1 MTLWLP
7 KIPQGRRGQTEA
19 IVAALATDIAS
30 GTLRPGQR
38 LPTHRELA
46 FRLGIAVA
54 TVTKA
59 YTEAKRHGYL
69 RSGVG
74 DGTFVLEPLLAARRR
89 IRPDDVTTDGIDLS
103 FNTSITTL
111 GQDAAIAETLERLG
125 HDRQTVQS
133 LLNYHRP
140 WSGHDRHR
148 RTGVAWLDALG
159 IAANPEDVTV
169 TCGTQHAGC
178 IALLSNL
185 SAGDILLT
193 EELTDPLTKFL
204 ATTLRF
210 ELRSVQMDEQG
221 LCIKA
226 LGEAC
231 RGGRA
236 RGLLCMPD
244 HQSPTAIVMPEARRR
259 AIAELAR
266 RHDLMIMENAVYRPL
281 VPDAP
286 PPISAFAPERSFI
299 FSSFSKII
307 APGLRTGFL
316 VAPPGRTRDLIL
328 GLGATSWMA
337 SPITTE
343 IACRWIE
350 DGTAVRLANLQ
361 REELQARNSIAARLL
376 ERFRPGAL
384 PSGMHVW
391 LTLPSPWRVDAFVRE
406 LAANGTMVLPSDA
419 FAVGRTNVPHA
430 VRISLGGAVD
440 SRARLEEGLSTIAT
454 LLIGRGNTAYVPV

>member
-1 MTLWLP
+1 MARPRPLWLRLP
-7 KIPQGRRGQTEA
+7 LISHR
-19 IVAALATDIAS
+19 V
-30 GTLRPGQR
+30 TLRPGQR

-69 RSGVG
+69 RTGVG

-89 IRPDDVTTDGIDLS
+89 IRRDDVTTDGIDLS
-103 FNTSITTL
+103 FNTPITTL
-111 GQDAAIAETLERLG
+111 GQDATLAETLERLG
-125 HDRQTVQS
+125 HDSTTVRS
-133 LLNYHRP
+133 LLDYHRP
-140 WSGHDRHR
+140 WSGRDHHR
-148 RTGVAWLDALG
+148 RIGVAWLDALG

-169 TCGTQHAGC
+169 TCGAQHAAC

-210 ELRSVQMDEQG
+210 ELRSVRMDEQG

-244 HQSPTAIVMPEARRR
+244 HQSPTAVVMPEARRR

-266 RHDLMIMENAVYRPL
+266 RHDLMILENAVYRPL

-286 PPISAFAPERSFI
+286 PPISALAPERSFV

-328 GLGATSWMA
+328 GLGADQLDGLTDYDGDRLPLDRGRDGRAVGQSSARGIASSQQHRRKAARAFPTWRAAQRHACLAHFAITMA
-337 SPITTE
+337 RGRLRPRVGCEWHDSSAERRLRGWPHQR
-343 IACRWIE
+343 AARSAHQP
-350 DGTAVRLANLQ
+350 GGRGRLA
-361 REELQARNSIAARLL
+361 RKAR
-376 ERFRPGAL
+376 
-384 PSGMHVW
+384 
-391 LTLPSPWRVDAFVRE
+391 
-406 LAANGTMVLPSDA
+406 
-419 FAVGRTNVPHA
+419 GRT
-430 VRISLGGAVD
+430 VD
-440 SRARLEEGLSTIAT
+440 DRNLAHRP
-454 LLIGRGNTAYVPV
+454 R